1 MYILLKNVYWMYTI
15 MCFIWNFCMVNV
27 LKYVHSLK
35 KWMLNRHSYIRW
47 VYMIVYN
54 YTLFEK
60 CVPWMYK
67 IIYII
72 QKTSM
77 NYTHIIKIVY
87 IESTKF
93 HILFE
98 NCVHFFEKWVY
109 IYIYCGDN
117 FCFKGQGL
125 DHVETLDNFVVPHR
139 KESLPFCTL

>member
-1 MYILLKNVYWMYTI
+1 MLNIHNFVYYLNIMYVICIKLCTLNVQ
-15 MCFIWNFCMVNV
+15 
-27 LKYVHSLK
+27 KYVHSLK

-109 IYIYCGDN
+109 IYILWGQFLLQRPRARPCWN
-117 FCFKGQGL
+117 LRQFCCP
-125 DHVETLDNFVVPHR
+125 T
-139 KESLPFCTL
+139 